1 MADPAKRSPPGGVG
15 VPLGPEDDDEA
26 AGGAGDAL
34 EVPELRELEPRAPGP
49 SGTSDTEFDLEV
61 LTAEGV
67 EAPDIGGSPSMD
79 KLCVR
84 SINEESLAVEV
95 DPDRAEAEGGA
106 VSSWLIWTR
115 GW

>member
-1 MADPAKRSPPGGVG
+1 MALSEYLNFNNIRKIVIKS
-15 VPLGPEDDDEA
+15 L
-26 AGGAGDAL
+26 
-34 EVPELRELEPRAPGP
+34 
-49 SGTSDTEFDLEV
+49 
-61 LTAEGV
+61 
-67 EAPDIGGSPSMD
+67 PSMD